1 MERTIAAMDP
11 DYWPYG
17 FAANRAKLDA
27 VCRNFIEQH
36 LAARRVS
43 LEDLFHLLVP
53 ET

>member
-11 DYWPYG
+11 DNWLCG

-36 LAARRVS
+36 LPERRVS